1 MKAIKH
7 HPEGCMSWRIT
18 WAILRKE
25 LLHIWRD
32 GQTWVLVVFTPAIL
46 LVMFAYL
53 FAFDVDRFDLYL
65 WDQDNSP
72 ASRQYVRVLT
82 SDGVIHL
89 QRSLRNWDE
98 IHTVLVR
105 ERPDAVMIIPPRFGD
120 LLQSGQTPAVQ
131 VLVDGSNPT
140 TASQVLADI
149 SARTAAYSQQIAL
162 QMMDS
167 PPIAGGLFEVRD
179 IAWYNRTLKSLFS
192 MVPGLLAVVL
202 IMPAFS
208 AAQAL
213 AKEKELGTLET
224 LLSTPVRRA
233 ELIIGKGLP
242 YLFTGLI
249 GVLLTAAVAV
259 LWFRVPFR
267 GNFVLF
273 LLLGLDFLFASNFLG
288 LMLAN
293 FTESQQAVMIA
304 MFIIFFL
311 PSFFLSGLIHPVE
324 TAGLGA
330 RIESAVLP
338 ATYFVAISRGIFL
351 KGVGMEH
358 LWKYALGLLALGAG
372 ALALAILSFKNRLA

>member
-1 MKAIKH
+1 
-7 HPEGCMSWRIT
+7 MSWRIT

-32 GQTWVLVVFTPAIL
+32 GQTWVLVIFTPAIL

-72 ASRQYVRVLT
+72 ASRQYVQTLT

-89 QRSLRNWDE
+89 IRTMRSWDE
-98 IHTVLVR
+98 INTVLVR
-105 ERPDAVMIIPPRFGD
+105 ERPDAAIVIPPRFGEI
-120 LLQSGQTPAVQ
+120 LSSGQAPAVQ
-131 VLVDGSNPT
+131 VLVDGSDPT

-149 SARTAAYSQQIAL
+149 SARTAQYSRQIAL
-162 QMMDS
+162 QLRDI
-167 PPIAGGLFEVRD
+167 PPAGGLFEVRD

-242 YLFTGLI
+242 YLLTGLI

-330 RIESAVLP
+330 RLESAVLP

-351 KGVGMEH
+351 KGTGLSH
-358 LWKYALGLLALGAG
+358 LWKYALGLLALGAS

>member
-1 MKAIKH
+1 
-7 HPEGCMSWRIT
+7 MSRRIT

-65 WDQDNSP
+65 WDQDSSP
-72 ASRQYVRVLT
+72 ASRQYIRALT
-82 SDGVIHL
+82 SDGVVHL
-89 QRSLRNWDE
+89 TRTLQNWDE
-98 IHTVLVR
+98 INTVLVR
-105 ERPDAVMIIPPRFGD
+105 ERPDAVMIIPPRFGE
-120 LLQSGQTPAVQ
+120 LLQGGQAPAVQ
-131 VLVDGSNPT
+131 MLVDGSDPT
-140 TASQVLADI
+140 TAGQVLADI
-149 SARTAAYSQQIAL
+149 SARTAAYSQQIVL
-162 QMMDS
+162 QLLNS
-167 PPIAGGLFEVRD
+167 PTAGGLFEVRD
-179 IAWYNRTLKSLFS
+179 IAWYNRTLRSLFS

-259 LWFRVPFR
+259 IWFRVPFR
-267 GNFVLF
+267 GSFALF

-293 FTESQQAVMIA
+293 FTDSQQAVMIA

-338 ATYFVAISRGIFL
+338 ATYFVAISRGLFL
-351 KGVGMEH
+351 KGIGMEH
-358 LWKYALGLLALGAG
+358 LWEYALGLLALGAG

>member
-1 MKAIKH
+1 
-7 HPEGCMSWRIT
+7 
-18 WAILRKE
+18 
-25 LLHIWRD
+25 
-32 GQTWVLVVFTPAIL
+32 
-46 LVMFAYL
+46 
-53 FAFDVDRFDLYL
+53 
-65 WDQDNSP
+65 
-72 ASRQYVRVLT
+72 
-82 SDGVIHL
+82 
-89 QRSLRNWDE
+89 
-98 IHTVLVR
+98 
-105 ERPDAVMIIPPRFGD
+105 
-120 LLQSGQTPAVQ
+120 
-131 VLVDGSNPT
+131 
-140 TASQVLADI
+140 
-149 SARTAAYSQQIAL
+149 
-162 QMMDS
+162 
-167 PPIAGGLFEVRD
+167 
-179 IAWYNRTLKSLFS
+179 
-192 MVPGLLAVVL
+192 LAVVL

-311 PSFFLSGLIHPVE
+311 PSFFLSGLINPVE